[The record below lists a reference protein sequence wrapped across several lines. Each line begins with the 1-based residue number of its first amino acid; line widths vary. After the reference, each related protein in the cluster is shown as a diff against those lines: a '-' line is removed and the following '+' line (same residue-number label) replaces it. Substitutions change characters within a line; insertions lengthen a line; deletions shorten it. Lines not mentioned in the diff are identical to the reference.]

1 MFEFFCLIIYFYF
14 CKLSTTLIRFS
25 FSFTNLI
32 FCHSPLK
39 CRSYQH
45 ACNCHWR
52 LFTMPL
58 QLALQ
63 LSDRTCANFMK
74 SWIVYKLFYCLFIE
88 VLLYIYFTLENVTK
102 IPKSARLARK
112 GTAFNLI
119 NVEPRLQVTKK
130 KGFLTNTLILVLL
143 KLLLSVSYYNTK
155 LLLSLV
161 SFILYFRVEF
171 RLGIGKYKKYTCTYV
186 LRNTVLK
193 TLGRTC

>member
-1 MFEFFCLIIYFYF
+1 MCWIFCTVFSYQIISQHNLNFFMFEISLCLIIYFYF

-32 FCHSPLK
+32 FRHCPLK

-45 ACNCHWR
+45 ACNCHRR

-143 KLLLSVSYYNTK
+143 
-155 LLLSLV
+155 
-161 SFILYFRVEF
+161 
-171 RLGIGKYKKYTCTYV
+171 
-186 LRNTVLK
+186 
-193 TLGRTC
+193 